1 MKQKISILG
10 STGSIGLQSLDIIS
24 KNKNSFIIYLLS
36 ANKNQNEICKQIIKH
51 KPTANKPRLVK
62 TTKSACIENLFIRNY
77 INSNAFEKKSPTK

>member
-24 KNKNSFIIYLLS
+24 KTKNSFIIYLLS

-51 KPTANKPRLVK
+51 KPKYFVISNYDIFKRIKKNLKTIKLRLL
-62 TTKSACIENLFIRNY
+62 TI
-77 INSNAFEKKSPTK
+77 

>member
-36 ANKNQNEICKQIIKH
+36 IYTIVRIIAAIDHNNENK
-51 KPTANKPRLVK
+51 
-62 TTKSACIENLFIRNY
+62 
-77 INSNAFEKKSPTK
+77 IN

>member
-36 ANKNQNEICKQIIKH
+36 ANKNLYDELNSFYIGTFERLNI
-51 KPTANKPRLVK
+51 PTSYLL
-62 TTKSACIENLFIRNY
+62 TW
-77 INSNAFEKKSPTK
+77 

>member
-51 KPTANKPRLVK
+51 KPKYFVISNYDIFKRIKKNLKTIKLRLL
-62 TTKSACIENLFIRNY
+62 TI
-77 INSNAFEKKSPTK
+77 